1 MKILLIVIGIILLLI
16 GGFGYLVTYMV
27 IKSQADWDD
36 FYKEV
41 EKENPLISE
50 EALYK
55 LVYKMNLW
63 SSIGLILGILLLIGG
78 FGYLVTYMVIKSQVD
93 WDDFYKE
100 VEKEN
105 PLISEEALYKL
116 VSKMNLWSSIGLI
129 LGILLLIGGI
139 ILQIMFK

>member
-1 MKILLIVIGIILLLI
+1 MKIFLIVIGIILFLI

-36 FYKEV
+36 FYKEL

-55 LVYKMNLW
+55 LTYKMNLW
-63 SSIGLILGILLLIGG
+63 FS
-78 FGYLVTYMVIKSQVD
+78 V
-93 WDDFYKE
+93 
-100 VEKEN
+100 
-105 PLISEEALYKL
+105 
-116 VSKMNLWSSIGLI
+116 GLI

-139 ILQIMFK
+139 TLQVMFK

>member
-1 MKILLIVIGIILLLI
+1 MKIFLIVIGIILLLI

-78 FGYLVTYMVIKSQVD
+78 
-93 WDDFYKE
+93 
-100 VEKEN
+100 
-105 PLISEEALYKL
+105 
-116 VSKMNLWSSIGLI
+116 
-129 LGILLLIGGI
+129 I

>member
-1 MKILLIVIGIILLLI
+1 MKIFLIVIGIILFLI

-36 FYKEV
+36 FYKEL

-63 SSIGLILGILLLIGG
+63 FSVGLILGILLL
-78 FGYLVTYMVIKSQVD
+78 M
-93 WDDFYKE
+93 
-100 VEKEN
+100 
-105 PLISEEALYKL
+105 
-116 VSKMNLWSSIGLI
+116 
-129 LGILLLIGGI
+129 GGI

>member
-1 MKILLIVIGIILLLI
+1 MLI
-16 GGFGYLVTYMV
+16 GGFGYLVTYRV

-36 FYKEV
+36 FYKEL

-63 SSIGLILGILLLIGG
+63 SGIG
-78 FGYLVTYMVIKSQVD
+78 F
-93 WDDFYKE
+93 
-100 VEKEN
+100 
-105 PLISEEALYKL
+105 
-116 VSKMNLWSSIGLI
+116 I

>member
-16 GGFGYLVTYMV
+16 GGFGYLVTYLV

-41 EKENPLISE
+41 EKENRVMSE
-50 EALYK
+50 KALYK

-63 SSIGLILGILLLIGG
+63 SGIG
-78 FGYLVTYMVIKSQVD
+78 F
-93 WDDFYKE
+93 
-100 VEKEN
+100 
-105 PLISEEALYKL
+105 
-116 VSKMNLWSSIGLI
+116 I

>member
-41 EKENPLISE
+41 DKENPLISE

-63 SSIGLILGILLLIGG
+63 SIVGLILGMLL
-78 FGYLVTYMVIKSQVD
+78 F
-93 WDDFYKE
+93 
-100 VEKEN
+100 
-105 PLISEEALYKL
+105 
-116 VSKMNLWSSIGLI
+116 
-129 LGILLLIGGI
+129 IGGI

>member
-1 MKILLIVIGIILLLI
+1 MKIVLIVIGIILLLI
-16 GGFGYLVTYMV
+16 GGFGYLITYMV

-63 SSIGLILGILLLIGG
+63 SGVGFILGILL
-78 FGYLVTYMVIKSQVD
+78 F
-93 WDDFYKE
+93 
-100 VEKEN
+100 
-105 PLISEEALYKL
+105 
-116 VSKMNLWSSIGLI
+116 
-129 LGILLLIGGI
+129 IGGI
-139 ILQIMFK
+139 ILQIIFK

>member
-1 MKILLIVIGIILLLI
+1 MKIFLIVIGIILFLI

-36 FYKEV
+36 FYKEL
-41 EKENPLISE
+41 EKENPHISE

-63 SSIGLILGILLLIGG
+63 FS
-78 FGYLVTYMVIKSQVD
+78 
-93 WDDFYKE
+93 
-100 VEKEN
+100 
-105 PLISEEALYKL
+105 A
-116 VSKMNLWSSIGLI
+116 GLI

>member
-1 MKILLIVIGIILLLI
+1 MKIFLIVIGIILFLI

-36 FYKEV
+36 FYKEL
-41 EKENPLISE
+41 EKENPPISE

-63 SSIGLILGILLLIGG
+63 FSVGLILGVLLLI
-78 FGYLVTYMVIKSQVD
+78 S
-93 WDDFYKE
+93 
-100 VEKEN
+100 
-105 PLISEEALYKL
+105 
-116 VSKMNLWSSIGLI
+116 
-129 LGILLLIGGI
+129 GI

>member
-1 MKILLIVIGIILLLI
+1 MLI

-41 EKENPLISE
+41 EKENPLNSE

-55 LVYKMNLW
+55 LVYKMNLLF
-63 SSIGLILGILLLIGG
+63 SVGLILGILL
-78 FGYLVTYMVIKSQVD
+78 
-93 WDDFYKE
+93 
-100 VEKEN
+100 
-105 PLISEEALYKL
+105 
-116 VSKMNLWSSIGLI
+116 SIV
-129 LGILLLIGGI
+129 GI